1 MIVFKLVDLLD
12 QRQMTMYQL
21 SKKTG
26 IRPNTLSQWVNN
38 DKLREEDKHV
48 KAISVEVLDLMCK
61 ALDCTPGD
69 LLEYAPDDDNAKS
82 P

>member
-1 MIVFKLVDLLD
+1 MFKIADLLD

-48 KAISVEVLDLMCK
+48 KAISVEVLNLICQV
-61 ALDCTPGD
+61 LDCTPGD
-69 LLEYAPDDDNAKS
+69 LLEYTPDDHNTKS

>member
-48 KAISVEVLDLMCK
+48 KAISVEVLNLMCK

>member
-1 MIVFKLVDLLD
+1 MFKLANLLD
-12 QRQMTMYQL
+12 QRQMTMFQL

-26 IRPNTLSQWVNN
+26 IRPNTLSQWANN

-48 KAISVEVLDLMCK
+48 KAISVEVLNLMGE

-69 LLEYAPDDDNAKS
+69 LLEYAPDNDNVKS

>member
-1 MIVFKLVDLLD
+1 MIVFKLADLLD

-48 KAISVEVLDLMCK
+48 KAISVEVLNLMCK

-69 LLEYAPDDDNAKS
+69 LLEYAPDDDNTKS

>member
-1 MIVFKLVDLLD
+1 MFKLADLLD

-38 DKLREEDKHV
+38 AKLQEEDKHV
-48 KAISVEVLDLMCK
+48 KAISVEVLNLMCE

-69 LLEYAPDDDNAKS
+69 LLEYTPDDDNVKS

>member
-1 MIVFKLVDLLD
+1 MFKLVDLLD

-69 LLEYAPDDDNAKS
+69 LLEYAPDGDNAKS

>member
-1 MIVFKLVDLLD
+1 MFKLADLLD

-38 DKLREEDKHV
+38 DKLREEDKQV
-48 KAISVEVLDLMCK
+48 KAISVEVLNLMCK

-69 LLEYAPDDDNAKS
+69 LLEYAPDDDNTKS

>member
-1 MIVFKLVDLLD
+1 MFKLADLLD

-26 IRPNTLSQWVNN
+26 IRPNTLSQWVHN
-38 DKLREEDKHV
+38 DKLREEDKQV
-48 KAISVEVLDLMCK
+48 KAISVEVLNLMCK

>member
-1 MIVFKLVDLLD
+1 MIVFKLADLLD

-48 KAISVEVLDLMCK
+48 KAISVEVLNLMCE

-69 LLEYAPDDDNAKS
+69 LLEFTPDDDNTKS

>member
-1 MIVFKLVDLLD
+1 MIVFKLADLLD

-48 KAISVEVLDLMCK
+48 KAISVEVLNLICQV
-61 ALDCTPGD
+61 LDCTPGD
-69 LLEYAPDDDNAKS
+69 LLEYTPDDHNTKS

>member
-1 MIVFKLVDLLD
+1 MFKLVDLLD

-48 KAISVEVLDLMCK
+48 KAISVEVLNLMCK

>member
-1 MIVFKLVDLLD
+1 MFKLADLLD

-48 KAISVEVLDLMCK
+48 KAISVEVLNLICQV
-61 ALDCTPGD
+61 LDCTPGD
-69 LLEYAPDDDNAKS
+69 LLEYTPDDHNTKS

>member
-1 MIVFKLVDLLD
+1 MIVFKIADLLD

-48 KAISVEVLDLMCK
+48 KAISVEVLNLICQV
-61 ALDCTPGD
+61 LDCTPGD
-69 LLEYAPDDDNAKS
+69 LLEYTPDDHNTKS

>member
-1 MIVFKLVDLLD
+1 MFKLADLLD

-26 IRPNTLSQWVNN
+26 IRPNTLCQWVNN
-38 DKLREEDKHV
+38 GKLQEEDRHV
-48 KAISVEVLDLMCK
+48 KAISVEVLNLMCE

-69 LLEYAPDDDNAKS
+69 LLEYIPDDEYAKS

>member
-1 MIVFKLVDLLD
+1 
-12 QRQMTMYQL
+12 MTMYQL

-38 DKLREEDKHV
+38 DKLREEEKHV
-48 KAISVEVLDLMCK
+48 KAISVELLNLMCK

>member
-1 MIVFKLVDLLD
+1 MFKLAELLD

-48 KAISVEVLDLMCK
+48 KAISIEVLNLMCK

-69 LLEYAPDDDNAKS
+69 LLKYAPDDDNAKS

>member
-1 MIVFKLVDLLD
+1 MIVFKLADLLD

-21 SKKTG
+21 SEKTG

-38 DKLREEDKHV
+38 GKLRAEDRHV
-48 KAISVEVLDLMCK
+48 KAISVEVLNLMCE
-61 ALDCTPGD
+61 ALGCTPGD
-69 LLEYAPDDDNAKS
+69 LLEYIPDDEYAKS